1 MNQDMMPSVS
11 TFTEREQNDAN
22 GELNANEPRP
32 NSAPA
37 PSNPILNFAY
47 PDACNLASKTVGRLK
62 AYGPAYVHVTAV
74 ARMVSEDRKGAR
86 EQRNE
91 SRKANNLVRAPYS
104 RNAGPARVTRSP
116 DAENEFARL
125 LNAANIP
132 QALQLVQEEDTD
144 MGPEAAM
151 AMEHQGSDGV
161 GTNGWDTVL
170 VGWGEIA
177 NSICDSLPVS
187 SGINVNIHSPDTTA
201 HVPICRLLPDVLTLA
216 DHLRALSIANGEP
229 NFVGTVVGSDVGGGP
244 HATNDVVDVR
254 MRKGWCSSR
263 VCIRSSLP
271 GVCAIFLTPF
281 TPSADAI
288 IPPSCAGP
296 VLEGRAAHSD
306 ARRRQGGAVPAILMA
321 LDNIVLHGLTTLHDS
336 RFSFPFLS
344 FSVSFNRQQ

>member
-1 MNQDMMPSVS
+1 MPSVS

-22 GELNANEPRP
+22 GELNANEPHP

-47 PDACNLASKTVGRLK
+47 PDACNLASKTVCRLK

-91 SRKANNLVRAPYS
+91 SRKANNLVCAPYS

-116 DAENEFARL
+116 DAENELARL

-161 GTNGWDTVL
+161 GTNGCDTVL

-177 NSICDSLPVS
+177 NSICDSLPVN
-187 SGINVNIHSPDTTA
+187 SGINVNIDSPDAAA
-201 HVPICRLLPDVLTLA
+201 HVPICTPLPDVLALA
-216 DHLRALSIANGEP
+216 EHLRALSIANGKLG
-229 NFVGTVVGSDVGGGP
+229 FVGAVAGSDVGGGP
-244 HATNDVVDVR
+244 HETNDVVDVR

-263 VCIRSSLP
+263 VCIRPSPP
-271 GVCAIFLTPF
+271 GVRVISLTPF

-288 IPPSCAGP
+288 IPPSCASP
-296 VLEGRAAHSD
+296 VLGSRAAHSD

-321 LDNIVLHGLTTLHDS
+321 LYNIVLHDLTTVS
-336 RFSFPFLS
+336 P
-344 FSVSFNRQQ
+344 VSFALYNVYTRY